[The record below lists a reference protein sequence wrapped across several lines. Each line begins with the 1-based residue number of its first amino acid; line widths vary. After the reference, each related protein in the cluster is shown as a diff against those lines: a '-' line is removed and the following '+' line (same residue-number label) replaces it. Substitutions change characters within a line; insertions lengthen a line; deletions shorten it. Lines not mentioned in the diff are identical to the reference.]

1 MRQTD
6 DELRGI
12 LEGVAEAVVVEDPSG
27 RIVYRNPAADALL
40 GEMPDLAGALGISAD
55 VLPSRRVFAGE
66 PSRPLVVRHADGRR
80 WSRLNSTA
88 VAERG
93 RPRLAISSIED
104 ITDIK
109 RAEEAQRF
117 LAESSRVLASTLDLD
132 ETLSRVERLAASW
145 IGGRWTIDVQ
155 PVSAAPPAP
164 SNDALHV
171 PIRVRAGV
179 AGEIRLSGAPVGPLE
194 TAVAEDLALRVG
206 SAIDLARVYRSRPVI
221 AQTLQATLLPPV
233 PPQIAGL
240 ETAGLYRPAA
250 AGQEFGGDFYDVF
263 STGPHAWYLVSGY
276 LRGWGAEASAVSA
289 LARHTIREAAMQHR
303 SPAKVLAQV
312 NDVILGRGERAFLG
326 VACVRLDLEPGR
338 AAATVACGGHPAP
351 RILRATGAVEAFGAE
366 GTLLGVRGAVA
377 LEDRPTTLREGDA
390 LILYTDGLL
399 KAAAPAELTPE
410 QLHTI
415 LVAAVGQT
423 AEGIVEH
430 MAAMVE
436 GPVRDDLAILA
447 VRVTPKD

>member
-1 MRQTD
+1 
-6 DELRGI
+6 
-12 LEGVAEAVVVEDPSG
+12 VVVEDPSG

-66 PSRPLVVRHADGRR
+66 PPRPLVVRHADGRR

-250 AGQEFGGDFYDVF
+250 AGQELGGDFYDVF

-351 RILRATGAVEAFGAE
+351 RVLRANGVVAALGEHGSP
-366 GTLLGVRGAVA
+366 LGVLGAVA
-377 LEDRPTTLREGDA
+377 LTDRRTRLGSGDA
-390 LILYTDGLL
+390 LVLYTDRLTE
-399 KAAAPAELTPE
+399 AAAPTVWTPE
-410 QLHTI
+410 DLHMVI
-415 LVAAVGQT
+415 AGAIGRT
-423 AEGIVEH
+423 AQGIVDH
-430 MAAMVE
+430 LAATIE
-436 GPVRDDLAILA
+436 GPLREDLVLFAL
-447 VRVTPKD
+447 RVKPEPSDR